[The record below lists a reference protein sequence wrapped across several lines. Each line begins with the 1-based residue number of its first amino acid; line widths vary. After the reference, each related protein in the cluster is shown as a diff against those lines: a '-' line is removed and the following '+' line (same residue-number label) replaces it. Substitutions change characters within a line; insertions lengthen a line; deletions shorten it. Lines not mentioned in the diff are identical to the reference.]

1 MARLL
6 LIICVFLS
14 TLLFAEESV
23 NEGVSEEGS
32 KANVKEGITIIG
44 DQELPQVLY
53 LIPWKS
59 PEIEPTPRPEFI
71 AERYVD
77 LLNPCDLPGS
87 YWPDSGHRWPC
98 KSLYA
103 DKNQLLR

>member
-1 MARLL
+1 MMKKLWV
-6 LIICVFLS
+6 IFVFWPIFAL
-14 TLLFAEESV
+14 AEELTTPNQTQSI
-23 NEGVSEEGS
+23 
-32 KANVKEGITIIG
+32 KEGTTIIG

-59 PEIEPTPRPEFI
+59 PVIRPTPRPEFV

-77 LLNPCDLPGS
+77 LLNPCDLPES

>member
-1 MARLL
+1 MARQL

-14 TLLFAEESV
+14 AMVYAEESV
-23 NEGVSEEGS
+23 IEGTVREGS
-32 KANVKEGITIIG
+32 NTSIKEGITIIG

-59 PEIEPTPRPEFI
+59 PEIEPVSRPEFV
-71 AERYVD
+71 AERYID

-87 YWPDSGHRWPC
+87 YWPDSGHLWPC
-98 KSLYA
+98 KLLYA